1 MPSAHPAERLGDNRR
16 CPEIGDS
23 RPEEGDVAVKFGVAH
38 GNAPASRSLEIMRAA
53 EEAKFDQFWM
63 FDSHVIWQECYSVL
77 GWLIGVSR
85 SETMEFGTLV
95 TNPISRDAT
104 VTASAFATLAE
115 ISGDRVICGIG
126 RGDSVVRVMKRK
138 PAKLADVE
146 HAVNLIRTLTSGGKV
161 DLEGVEVEMDWARA
175 KVPIYIAGYGP
186 RALTLA
192 GRLADGVVFQIAD
205 PFFIEWGLQFVR
217 QGASEAGRDPAEIV
231 IHCSAA
237 TFVSDDMDEARE
249 QTRWFPALVG
259 NHVADVL
266 RHHDAQELPQALFD
280 YVHDRP
286 TYDYRQHGHQGAE
299 HSKYVPDA
307 ICDRFC
313 VLGTEEQCEA
323 KLRELAGL
331 GVSEFNI
338 YPYIPNLLET
348 IDLYG
353 RRIAPRINAEVT
365 ARR

>member
-1 MPSAHPAERLGDNRR
+1 M
-16 CPEIGDS
+16 
-23 RPEEGDVAVKFGVAH
+23 
-38 GNAPASRSLEIMRAA
+38 
-53 EEAKFDQFWM
+53 Q
-63 FDSHVIWQECYSVL
+63 
-77 GWLIGVSR
+77 
-85 SETMEFGTLV
+85 FGTLV
-95 TNPISRDAT
+95 TNPVSRDPT

-115 ISGDRVICGIG
+115 ITGNRVICGIG
-126 RGDSVVRVMKRK
+126 RGDSVVRVLKRK

-146 HAVNLIRTLTSGGKV
+146 HTVNVVRTLSSGRRMTI
-161 DLEGVEVEMDWARA
+161 DGVEVELDWARA
-175 KVPIYIAGYGP
+175 TVPIYVAGYGP
-186 RALTLA
+186 RALALA
-192 GRLADGVVFQIAD
+192 GKVADGVVFQVAD
-205 PFFIEWGLQFVR
+205 PHFIEWGMRFVR
-217 QGASEAGRDPAEIV
+217 RGAEEAGRDAGEIV

-237 TFVSDDMDEARE
+237 TYVSSDLAEARE

-259 NHVADVL
+259 NHIADVL
-266 RHHDAQELPQALFD
+266 RHHDAQELPETLFD

-286 TYDYRQHGHQGAE
+286 GYDYRQHGHPGAD

-313 VLGTEEQCEA
+313 VLGTAEACEA

-353 RRIAPRINAEVT
+353 RSIAPRINAAAAPVGP
-365 ARR
+365 

>member
-1 MPSAHPAERLGDNRR
+1 M
-16 CPEIGDS
+16 
-23 RPEEGDVAVKFGVAH
+23 KFGVAH
-38 GNAPASRSLEIMRAA
+38 GNAPATRSLEIMRAA
-53 EEAKFDQFWM
+53 EDAGFDQFWM
-63 FDSHVIWQECYSVL
+63 YDSHVIWQDCYSVL
-77 GWLIGVSR
+77 GWLIGLSR

-95 TNPISRDAT
+95 TNPVSRDPT

-115 ISGDRVICGIG
+115 ITGNRMICGIG

-138 PAKLADVE
+138 PAKLADLE
-146 HAVNLIRTLTSGGKV
+146 HAVNLIRTLSSGGKMT
-161 DLEGVEVEMDWARA
+161 LEGVEVEMDWAKA

-192 GRLADGVVFQIAD
+192 GRLGDGVVFQVAD
-205 PFFIEWGLQFVR
+205 PYFIEWGMQFVR
-217 QGASEAGRDPAEIV
+217 QGAAEAGRDPSEIV
-231 IHCSAA
+231 IHCSTA
-237 TFVSDDMDEARE
+237 TYVSNDLAEARE

-259 NHVADVL
+259 NHIADVL
-266 RHHDAQELPQALFD
+266 RHHDPQDLPEALFT

-286 TYDYRQHGHQGAE
+286 EYDYRQHGHAGAD
-299 HSKYVPDA
+299 HSKYVPDE

-313 VLGTEEQCEA
+313 VLGSEEECEA
-323 KLRELAGL
+323 KLRQLAEI

-353 RRIAPRINAEVT
+353 RAIVPRINA
-365 ARR
+365 AAPAAH

>member
-1 MPSAHPAERLGDNRR
+1 M
-16 CPEIGDS
+16 
-23 RPEEGDVAVKFGVAH
+23 KFGVAH
-38 GNAPASRSLEIMRAA
+38 GNAPAARSLEIMRAA
-53 EEAKFDQFWM
+53 EDADFDQFWM
-63 FDSHVIWQECYSVL
+63 YDSHVIWQDCYSVL
-77 GWLIGVSR
+77 GWLIGLSR
-85 SETMEFGTLV
+85 SDTMEFGTLV
-95 TNPISRDAT
+95 TNPVSRDPT

-115 ISGDRVICGIG
+115 ITGNRVICGIG

-146 HAVNLIRTLTSGGKV
+146 RAVEIVRTLSSGGAMTI
-161 DLEGVEVEMDWARA
+161 EGVEVEMEWADA
-175 KVPIYIAGYGP
+175 QVPIYIAGYGP

-192 GRLADGVVFQIAD
+192 GKVGDGVVFQVAD
-205 PFFIEWGLQFVR
+205 PFFIEWGMRFVR
-217 QGASEAGRDPAEIV
+217 EGAREAGRDPDDIV

-237 TFVSDDMDEARE
+237 TYVSDDRDEARE

-259 NHVADVL
+259 NHIADVL
-266 RHHDAQELPQALFD
+266 RHHDPQELPEELFD
-280 YVHDRP
+280 YVHER
-286 TYDYRQHGHQGAE
+286 TGYDYRQHGHPGAD

-313 VLGTEEQCEA
+313 VLGTQDECAA
-323 KLRELAGL
+323 KLRQLADL

-353 RRIAPRINAEVT
+353 RAIAPALRST
-365 ARR
+365 AATERASEPR

>member
-1 MPSAHPAERLGDNRR
+1 M
-16 CPEIGDS
+16 
-23 RPEEGDVAVKFGVAH
+23 
-38 GNAPASRSLEIMRAA
+38 RSA
-53 EEAKFDQFWM
+53 EEAGFDQFWM
-63 FDSHVIWQECYSVL
+63 FDSHVIWQDCYSVL
-77 GWLIGVSR
+77 GWLIGRSR

-95 TNPISRDAT
+95 TNPVSRDPT

-115 ISGDRVICGIG
+115 ITGNRVICGIG
-126 RGDSVVRVMKRK
+126 RGDSVVRVLKRK

-146 HAVNLIRTLTSGGKV
+146 HTVNVVRTLSSGRKMTI
-161 DLEGVEVEMDWARA
+161 DGVEVELDWAKA
-175 KVPIYIAGYGP
+175 SVPIYVAGYGP

-192 GRLADGVVFQIAD
+192 GKVADGVVFQVAD
-205 PFFIEWGLQFVR
+205 PYFIEWGMQFVR
-217 QGASEAGRDPAEIV
+217 RGAEEAGRDASEIV

-237 TFVSDDMDEARE
+237 TYVSSDLDEARE
-249 QTRWFPALVG
+249 RTRWFPALVG
-259 NHVADVL
+259 NHIADVL
-266 RHHDAQELPQALFD
+266 RHHDAQELPETLFD

-286 TYDYRQHGHQGAE
+286 GYDYRQHGHPGAD

-313 VLGTEEQCEA
+313 VLGNEEQCEG

-348 IDLYG
+348 IALYG
-353 RRIAPRINAEVT
+353 RSIAPRVNAAAAPVGS
-365 ARR
+365 